1 MKTDKSDVIPALA
14 GYFTVYD
21 FGDEIALDDP
31 VIAWRIETKKK
42 RHDDEYFSICTPIT
56 VEGDAGGCIGVQ
68 NPDKTITV
76 FGDLRV
82 ESLEELNFKVYPS
95 KRNVFYPAK
104 KAEGVAL

>member
-1 MKTDKSDVIPALA
+1 
-14 GYFTVYD
+14 
-21 FGDEIALDDP
+21 
-31 VIAWRIETKKK
+31 
-42 RHDDEYFSICTPIT
+42 